1 MPVPDYE
8 SGKGYYW
15 MKQVHA
21 ARASGTTGNLPR
33 KPRRGKAATDFFN
46 QVDRRLSR
54 QNFTV
59 NIRFDADGKRI
70 HDEQENIA

>member
-15 MKQVHA
+15 MKQTKQAQAAGTVH
-21 ARASGTTGNLPR
+21 RLPR

-54 QNFTV
+54 QCFSV
-59 NIRFDADGKRI
+59 NIRFDADGHRI
-70 HDEQENIA
+70 HDVEENIA